1 MEVSG
6 SIVDLG
12 MNRMYSVRL
21 ESGEMVAAHVG
32 TDLSMRTVRF
42 LRGDRVVIELGEID
56 PSRGRIVRRLKAQEE
71 QV

>member
-1 MEVSG
+1 MEVRG

-21 ESGEMVAAHVG
+21 ESGEVVSAHVG
-32 TDLSMRTVRF
+32 NNLRMRIVR
-42 LRGDRVVIELGEID
+42 LLPVDRVVVDLGVTD
-56 PSRGRIVRRLKAQEE
+56 PSRGRIVSRLRAKEE